1 MTGKALQLH
10 RKRKEARLGK
20 KDLTGKQLEEYAD
33 VFADIYNHLL
43 FEKEYLQEKG
53 LQNDTTQSVYH
64 SENGEIRFQD
74 RDIIKKY
81 NDGTNYV
88 IANFGI
94 ENQAAIDKT
103 MPIRVMQYDASGYH
117 KQMKEK
123 ASSIYPVITIV
134 LNLTEKRWTAPKSV
148 HELVSVNEEM
158 KQYVSDYQIRV
169 FDIAYLPDTVIDS
182 FNSDFKEIAFFLK
195 RKRQGKNP
203 FDSTRKLKHYREVL
217 EFMSAFTQDKRYREL
232 GIAYLEEVEKK
243 GGEVTMCRVADALV
257 NQGINQGISQGIQQG
272 MELGRIQML
281 AELGYEVEDI
291 VEKLHVSRN
300 LVEKVIYE
308 HPYDGV

>member
-1 MTGKALQLH
+1 M
-10 RKRKEARLGK
+10 GK

-33 VFADIYNHLL
+33 VFVDIYNHLL

-53 LQNDTTQSVYH
+53 LQNDATQSVYH

-94 ENQAAIDKT
+94 ENQAVIDKT
-103 MPIRVMQYDASGYH
+103 MPIRVMHYDASGYH

-123 ASSIYPVITIV
+123 AASVYPVITIV

-148 HELVSVNEEM
+148 HELVTMNEKM
-158 KQYVSDYQIRV
+158 KQYVQDYQIKV
-169 FDIAYLPDTVIDS
+169 FDIAYLPDKIIES
-182 FNSDFKEIAFFLK
+182 FKSDFKEIAYFLK

-257 NQGINQGISQGIQQG
+257 NQGISQGISQGIQQG
-272 MELGRIQML
+272 MELGRKEGFLDGRIQML
-281 AELGYEVEDI
+281 ADLGYQTEDI
-291 VEKLHVSRN
+291 VEKLHVSRE
-300 LVEKVIYE
+300 LVERVIYE
-308 HPYDGV
+308 YPYDDT

>member
-1 MTGKALQLH
+1 MLLSQYNLGIAIGKTLELH

-33 VFADIYNHLL
+33 VFVDIYNHLL

-53 LQNDTTQSVYH
+53 LQNDATQSVYH

-94 ENQAAIDKT
+94 ENQAVIDKT
-103 MPIRVMQYDASGYH
+103 MPIRVMHYDASGYH

-123 ASSIYPVITIV
+123 AASVYPVITIV

-148 HELVSVNEEM
+148 HELVTMNEKM
-158 KQYVSDYQIRV
+158 KQYAGLSDQ
-169 FDIAYLPDTVIDS
+169 
-182 FNSDFKEIAFFLK
+182 DFRYSLSSRQNH
-195 RKRQGKNP
+195 RK
-203 FDSTRKLKHYREVL
+203 F
-217 EFMSAFTQDKRYREL
+217 
-232 GIAYLEEVEKK
+232 
-243 GGEVTMCRVADALV
+243 
-257 NQGINQGISQGIQQG
+257 
-272 MELGRIQML
+272 
-281 AELGYEVEDI
+281 
-291 VEKLHVSRN
+291 
-300 LVEKVIYE
+300 
-308 HPYDGV
+308 